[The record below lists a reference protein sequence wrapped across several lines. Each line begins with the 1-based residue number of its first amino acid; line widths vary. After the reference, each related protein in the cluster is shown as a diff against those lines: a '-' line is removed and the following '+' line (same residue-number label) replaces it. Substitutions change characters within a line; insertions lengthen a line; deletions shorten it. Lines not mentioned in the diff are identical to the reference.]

1 VDVNGLTIAHL
12 YPEAMNIYGDTG
24 NVIALTRR
32 LQWRDLEA
40 RVDRVRVGE
49 PYDFTTADIVVAGGG
64 EDLSQLQ
71 VAGDLLRR
79 AQAIREAVESGTVFL
94 TVCGTYQLFGHRF
107 ITHDGEE
114 IPGIGVFDLETRGG
128 SKRMIGNIVLDTR
141 WGRLVGF
148 ENHSGRTFLAAG
160 QESLGTV
167 SKGYGN
173 NDRTAEEGAMTANAF
188 GTYLHGSLLPKN
200 PGFADELILR
210 GLQRR
215 HGGDVQLQALDDDL
229 ERRAGAAAAKR
240 R

>member
-71 VAGDLLRR
+71 VAGDLQRR

-107 ITHDGEE
+107 ITRDGEE

-210 GLQRR
+210 GMRRR
-215 HGGDVQLQALDDDL
+215 HGGDMRLQALDDDL
-229 ERRAGAAAAKR
+229 EGRAAAAAAKR
-240 R
+240 G

>member
-1 VDVNGLTIAHL
+1 MNGLTIAHL

-71 VAGDLLRR
+71 VAGDLQRR

-210 GLQRR
+210 GMQRR
-215 HGGDVQLQALDDDL
+215 HGGDTRLQALDDDL
-229 ERRAGAAAAKR
+229 EGRAAAAAAKR
-240 R
+240 G

>member
-1 VDVNGLTIAHL
+1 MNGLTIAHL

-24 NVIALTRR
+24 NVIALSRR
-32 LQWRDLEA
+32 LEWRDLEV

-49 PYDFTTADIVVAGGG
+49 PYDFTAADIVVAGGG

-71 VAGDLLRR
+71 VAGDLQRR
-79 AQAIREAVESGTVFL
+79 AQGIREAVESGTVFL
-94 TVCGTYQLFGHRF
+94 TICGTYQLFGHRF

-128 SKRMIGNIVLDTR
+128 PKRMIGNIVLDTR
-141 WGRLVGF
+141 WGELVGF

-160 QESLGTV
+160 QEPLGMV

-173 NDRTAEEGAMTANAF
+173 NDRTAEEGAVTANAF

-210 GLQRR
+210 AMQRR
-215 HGGDVQLQALDDDL
+215 HGGDVQLRALDDDL
-229 ERRAGAAAAKR
+229 ERRAAAAAAKR
-240 R
+240 G

>member
-1 VDVNGLTIAHL
+1 MNGLTIAHL

-24 NVIALTRR
+24 NVIALSRR
-32 LQWRDLEA
+32 LQWRGLEA
-40 RVDRVRVGE
+40 SVDRVRVGE

-71 VAGDLLRR
+71 VAGDLQRR
-79 AQAIREAVESGTVFL
+79 AEAIREAVGSGTVFL

-160 QESLGTV
+160 QEPLGKV
-167 SKGYGN
+167 LKGCGN
-173 NDRTAEEGAMTANAF
+173 NDRTSEEGAMTANAF

-200 PGFADELILR
+200 PDFADELILR
-210 GLQRR
+210 GMRR
-215 HGGDVQLQALDDDL
+215 HHGDDAQLGPLDDDL
-229 ERRAGAAAAKR
+229 ERGAAAAAAKR
-240 R
+240 A

>member
-1 VDVNGLTIAHL
+1 MNGLTIAHL

-24 NVIALTRR
+24 NVIALSRR
-32 LQWRDLEA
+32 LQWRDLEV

-49 PYDFTTADIVVAGGG
+49 PYDFTAADIVVAGGG

-128 SKRMIGNIVLDTR
+128 PKRMIGNIVLDTR

-160 QESLGTV
+160 QEPLGMV

-173 NDRTAEEGAMTANAF
+173 NDRTTEEGAMTANAF

-200 PGFADELILR
+200 PGFTDELILR
-210 GLQRR
+210 GMQRR
-215 HGGDVQLQALDDDL
+215 HGGDVQLRPLDDDL
-229 ERRAGAAAAKR
+229 ERRAAAAAAKR
-240 R
+240 G